1 MKWNPN
7 TYNECLP
14 PKLNCEPNRTLQ
26 KSWIPNS
33 PTKLTCGTWI
43 QHSDMSEFW
52 WIKNTILRWDFFLS
66 PIIIFVVS
74 SHKLYMMARKLTPRK
89 SSKQFCYFL
98 NTQINFLKNLYLM
111 TVIYYFKNCIKKG
124 KKLFFKAK
132 IIFHGNLFEGLSIA

>member
-1 MKWNPN
+1 MLATKTELWTKQNPSKIMN
-7 TYNECLP
+7 
-14 PKLNCEPNRTLQ
+14 
-26 KSWIPNS
+26 
-33 PTKLTCGTWI
+33 
-43 QHSDMSEFW
+43 SEFSYEIDLW
-52 WIKNTILRWDFFLS
+52 YMDSAFRYVRILMNKEYYIAVRFFFWS

-111 TVIYYFKNCIKKG
+111 TVIYYFKNCMKKG